1 VKRKG
6 VQEEGTDLRV
16 EEEEVVTGAE
26 AGKQAEE
33 EAGVVVVEAS
43 PDLALKLDWS

>member
-1 VKRKG
+1 MKRKG

-33 EAGVVVVEAS
+33 EAGVVVEAS